1 MSGLNFME
9 NYLVIVVVL
18 RIAFTRQRVSLVS
31 GDLAYSMCSSGLYT
45 PKRSEVT
52 SNSAVA

>member
-1 MSGLNFME
+1 MSGLNFIG